1 MDIENKNRVSVEDMR
16 ACYAERFPYA
26 PNNQR
31 IGQICKTN
39 RFPSYQTDG

>member
-26 PNNQR
+26 PNNR
-31 IGQICKTN
+31 TICKTN